1 MLCIPKRFPAIIFAA
16 AILVFAAS
24 AGAYVAAAQS
34 AQPAQPGQAAQ
45 TPAPTPTSPNVVAAS
60 PEAVK
65 LLKLMDT
72 NQDGKISH
80 AEFTAFMEA
89 EFQRLDLD
97 HDGYLNLK
105 ELEKSQLAVAHHGGT
120 HR

>member
-1 MLCIPKRFPAIIFAA
+1 MLYPLKSFPAIAFFGAALALAAPAGIFA
-16 AILVFAAS
+16 
-24 AGAYVAAAQS
+24 AAAQS
-34 AQPAQPGQAAQ
+34 APAAQ
-45 TPAPTPTSPNVVAAS
+45 APAPTPTSPNVVAAS
-60 PEAVK
+60 PEAIK
-65 LLKLMDT
+65 LLKIMD
-72 NQDGKISH
+72 NDKDGKISH
-80 AEFTAFMEA
+80 AEFISFMEA